1 MNSVLCRLVRLFH
14 TLSAATCSKKDSE
27 RWPDSLS
34 LRLATKGLRRTGLR
48 LLPWGCALSL
58 AAAERVFDF
67 SELKSGSIPPGWKAF
82 VAGTATASADWQVIF
97 DEVPSAF
104 SPLTPNATQ
113 TARRGVV
120 AQLSRDPADERFPV
134 LAFEGERYGN
144 FNATLRFKLVDGQV
158 EQMAGLAFRISDPKN
173 FYVVRA
179 SSLGHNVRFYKFVEG
194 QRSSPLGPELPIE
207 KGRWYELGIK
217 AEANRLQILLDGKE
231 IMPELT
237 DNSHI
242 SGQIG
247 LFTKSDS
254 VSYFSDLRLTYKP
267 LESLAASLAR
277 TLLEKQP
284 RLLDVEILGKE
295 VGNSELHVMGAKNS
309 KSLGRLAND
318 VEKMVFTKDR
328 ANYHRTMVAGVVIQP
343 LHDRNGEVIG
353 VAQFT
358 LKPYPGQLEDA
369 MITKTIP
376 WVKEMDLRIGASK
389 DLSE

>member
-1 MNSVLCRLVRLFH
+1 M
-14 TLSAATCSKKDSE
+14 
-27 RWPDSLS
+27 
-34 LRLATKGLRRTGLR
+34 
-48 LLPWGCALSL
+48 
-58 AAAERVFDF
+58 
-67 SELKSGSIPPGWKAF
+67 
-82 VAGTATASADWQVIF
+82 
-97 DEVPSAF
+97 
-104 SPLTPNATQ
+104 
-113 TARRGVV
+113 
-120 AQLSRDPADERFPV
+120 
-134 LAFEGERYGN
+134 
-144 FNATLRFKLVDGQV
+144 
-158 EQMAGLAFRISDPKN
+158 
-173 FYVVRA
+173 RA

-217 AEANRLQILLDGKE
+217 AEANRIRILLDGKE

-295 VGNSELHVMGAKNS
+295 IGNLELHVMGAKNS
-309 KSLGRLAND
+309 QSLGRLAND
-318 VEKMVFTKDR
+318 VEKMVFTKDH

-353 VAQFT
+353 LAKFT